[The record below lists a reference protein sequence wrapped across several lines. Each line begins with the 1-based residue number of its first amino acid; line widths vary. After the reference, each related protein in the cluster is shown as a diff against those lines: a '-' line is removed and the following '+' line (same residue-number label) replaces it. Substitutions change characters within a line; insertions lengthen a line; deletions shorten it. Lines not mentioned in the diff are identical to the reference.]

1 MAKTKRAQ
9 VLMEPVEYRQLED
22 IARTE
27 DCSVADLVREAVRE
41 KYFTGTLDKREV
53 VKRISDLNLPIND
66 DWDVLKKELEQGYD
80 EDVH

>member
-9 VLMEPVEYRQLED
+9 VLMEPAEYRQLAD
-22 IARTE
+22 IARGK

-41 KYFTGTLDKREV
+41 KYFTGTADKRQV
-53 VKRISDLNLPIND
+53 VDRIAKLNLPID
-66 DWDVLKKELEQGYD
+66 EDWDTLKEEIEGQG